1 MEAALFVADLFVM
14 LVLIVWSV
22 SRERSTTKLSH
33 MSLFDYKPGAEC
45 DDLPNIKPKFD
56 LFA

>member
-14 LVLIVWSV
+14 LLLIVWSV

-45 DDLPNIKPKFD
+45 DELATRKPKFET
-56 LFA
+56 FS